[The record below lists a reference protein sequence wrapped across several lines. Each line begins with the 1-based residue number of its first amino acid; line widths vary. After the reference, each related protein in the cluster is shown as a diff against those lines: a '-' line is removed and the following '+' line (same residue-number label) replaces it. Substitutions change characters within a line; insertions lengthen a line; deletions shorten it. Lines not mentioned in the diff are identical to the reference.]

1 MNYSEIIKLLDAG
14 YTREEIMSMQ
24 EGADPEAD
32 ENSENENASEADE
45 NSENENVDSLNNAIK
60 EMKTMFSD
68 FTKEIVAMNIMNS
81 RQDPDQ
87 ENAVDDIIANII
99 SPKSMKKG
107 D

>member
-14 YTREEIMSMQ
+14 YTREEIMNMQ
-24 EGADPEAD
+24 EGADPEAIENGTD
-32 ENSENENASEADE
+32 PEADANSENET
-45 NSENENVDSLNNAIK
+45 VDSLNNAIK

-81 RQDPDQ
+81 RQDPDS
-87 ENAVDDIIANII
+87 ESNVDDIIANII
-99 SPKSMKKG
+99 SPNVNKKG

>member
-14 YTREEIMSMQ
+14 YSKDEILAMQ
-24 EGADPEAD
+24 DGADPADEKISEDPEDTETTD
-32 ENSENENASEADE
+32 ENSNVEN
-45 NSENENVDSLNNAIK
+45 LNNTIK

-81 RQDPDQ
+81 RQDPDS
-87 ENAVDDIIANII
+87 ESNVDDIIANII
-99 SPKSMKKG
+99 SPKVNKKG